1 MDWKSIVGKVA
12 PMLGAAL
19 GGPLGSLAVTGIADA
34 LGLSDKTEAAIT
46 EALAGT
52 TPEQLLALKNADQ
65 AFAVKMQE
73 LGFANAKDMES
84 LASGDR
90 DSARK
95 REMVVLDKTP
105 RNLAYGV
112 TGGFFSILMFMMFF
126 EIPVASRDILNI
138 MLGTLGASFSG
149 VIGYYFGSTAG
160 SKLKSELLARAEPVK
175 DE

>member
-1 MDWKSIVGKVA
+1 MDWKNIVGKVA

-19 GGPLGSLAVTGIADA
+19 GTPLMGVAITGIADA

-46 EALAGT
+46 QALAGT

-65 AFAVKMQE
+65 SFALKMQE
-73 LGFANAKDMES
+73 LGFANAKDIEA
-84 LASGDR
+84 LAVGDR

-95 REMVVLDKTP
+95 REMVVQDKTP

-112 TGGFFSILMFMMFF
+112 TGGFFGILMFMMFF
-126 EIPVASRDILNI
+126 EIPMASRDILNI

-149 VIGYYFGSTAG
+149 IIGYYFGSTAG
-160 SKLKSELLARAEPVK
+160 SKLKTELLAKADAVK
-175 DE
+175 ED

>member
-1 MDWKSIVGKVA
+1 MDWKSIISKTA
-12 PMLGAAL
+12 PLLGAAL
-19 GGPLGSLAVTGIADA
+19 GGPLGGVAVTAIADA
-34 LGLSDKTEAAIT
+34 LGLSNKTEAAIT
-46 EALAGT
+46 EALAGS
-52 TPEQLLALKNADQ
+52 TPEQLLALKNADKT
-65 AFAVKMQE
+65 FKMRMQE
-73 LGFANAKDMES
+73 LIFADAKDTLTIE
-84 LASGDR
+84 ASDR

-95 REMVVLDKTP
+95 RETVVLDKTP